1 MADFREF
8 DSFSNKQIR
17 ELAKQKMIPGAA
29 KLDPWETFSLL
40 RRLQALETKPK
51 TELLALLKGY
61 EIKHLRE
68 MPKKH
73 LALLALQADRYNQAS
88 QAELHRIARNAGL
101 SLSHFEKMDI
111 VKKLLTNYAAQL
123 RAEASLV
130 EHETTPSKKA
140 GDIQSRAIKVWIGS
154 VVRLCSVV
162 GIVLGFSGMLLAP
175 IFVARVSSWV
185 DERTLSFAKE
195 TARLADSLR
204 QTGSVLASGLD
215 TLESTEAT
223 IQNIEASIED
233 TGSLIDSTASL
244 IGDQAPEVIDDTRS
258 AMLSAEEG
266 ARAVDQ
272 VLRALAKLNFLTGIT
287 YDPAQPL
294 DEAIAD
300 VASSL
305 EPLPDDLRR
314 VGDGLSQAYASFGE
328 VNLSL
333 SDAGDALNGF
343 SEELAGKDELLTD
356 LATDL
361 DSLSEGVADARGSIG
376 SVIWIGVILFELLLI
391 VHVAG
396 QLTIYYMGGVITSNP
411 PES

>member
-1 MADFREF
+1 MANNRLFEPLSDNR
-8 DSFSNKQIR
+8 DSSIPNGSSN
-17 ELAKQKMIPGAA
+17 
-29 KLDPWETFSLL
+29 L
-40 RRLQALETKPK
+40 RVRQ
-51 TELLALLKGY
+51 LK
-61 EIKHLRE
+61 
-68 MPKKH
+68 
-73 LALLALQADRYNQAS
+73 
-88 QAELHRIARNAGL
+88 
-101 SLSHFEKMDI
+101 F
-111 VKKLLTNYAAQL
+111 
-123 RAEASLV
+123 
-130 EHETTPSKKA
+130 
-140 GDIQSRAIKVWIGS
+140 WIGRA
-154 VVRLCSVV
+154 VRFTSIA

-175 IFVARVSSWV
+175 IFAARVSSWT
-185 DERTLSFAKE
+185 DEKALSFTQE

-204 QTGSVLASGLD
+204 QVGSVLASGVS
-215 TLESTEAT
+215 TLASTEAT
-223 IQNIEASIED
+223 LQNIEASIED

-244 IGDQAPEVIDDTRS
+244 IGDQAPKVIDDTR
-258 AMLSAEEG
+258 AALLSAEEG

-272 VLRALAKLNFLTGIT
+272 VLRGLAKLNFLTGIT

-294 DEAIAD
+294 DEAVAD

-314 VGDGLSQAYASFGE
+314 VGDGLSQAHSSFDE

-333 SDAGDALNGF
+333 SIAGDELNGF
-343 SEELAGKDELLTD
+343 SEELMGKNELLTD

-396 QLTIYYMGGVITSNP
+396 QLTIYYMGGVMTSNP